1 MRIRAGNAENNFR
14 KVSKQVVEEKDLRA
28 AADQRAGDLT
38 AMLETAQ
45 QQLQDVE
52 RAKAAEDVVT
62 HVAAT
67 QTYGNVVEFATQTED
82 VQAKEAVE
90 TCIASVQ
97 TEAMGQ
103 PDAQMGEIEKK
114 LLDTMATRD
123 DSVQT
128 EVMGR
133 PGTQTVEFATQTE
146 NGENLELK
154 GHVSTFH
161 HDDEVGTLKR
171 DLEKYEL
178 RNVRMRDTLKACLR
192 EKDWAIR
199 QSHNHISLLE
209 AYSSYFGSLPDD
221 YDGKTVRSGK
231 ENWPC
236 HKCKFSVFARKAKC
250 PQCGT
255 SRRGGK

>member
-1 MRIRAGNAENNFR
+1 MEKVRIRAGNAENNFR

-103 PDAQMGEIEKK
+103 PGAQMGETEKK
-114 LLDTMATRD
+114 LLDTVATRD
-123 DSVQT
+123 GSVQT

-133 PGTQTVEFATQTE
+133 PGTQTVEFA
-146 NGENLELK
+146 
-154 GHVSTFH
+154 
-161 HDDEVGTLKR
+161 
-171 DLEKYEL
+171 
-178 RNVRMRDTLKACLR
+178 
-192 EKDWAIR
+192 R
-199 QSHNHISLLE
+199 QALV
-209 AYSSYFGSLPDD
+209 
-221 YDGKTVRSGK
+221 TRSPFQIIYAF
-231 ENWPC
+231 EFC
-236 HKCKFSVFARKAKC
+236 ICILVLF
-250 PQCGT
+250 
-255 SRRGGK
+255 SRRTSNLAHLCECHGQH

>member
-97 TEAMGQ
+97 TGAMGQ
-103 PDAQMGEIEKK
+103 PDAQMGETEKK
-114 LLDTMATRD
+114 LLDTVATRD
-123 DSVQT
+123 GSVQT

-133 PGTQTVEFATQTE
+133 PGTQTVEFACP
-146 NGENLELK
+146 
-154 GHVSTFH
+154 
-161 HDDEVGTLKR
+161 GTR
-171 DLEKYEL
+171 D
-178 RNVRMRDTLKACLR
+178 
-192 EKDWAIR
+192 AITI
-199 QSHNHISLLE
+199 SNHLCI
-209 AYSSYFGSLPDD
+209 
-221 YDGKTVRSGK
+221 
-231 ENWPC
+231 
-236 HKCKFSVFARKAKC
+236 
-250 PQCGT
+250 
-255 SRRGGK
+255 